1 MLQSMSMLSP
11 WLLLSFVASFTA
23 AAAISRKPVCGP
35 LAIGWYCGFSPVPS
49 NTELYRAVT
58 VEISTIITR
67 YRSVTVD
74 FNCVRHYWAVLAWL
88 QLGYSWLRRG
98 KKKQEKEGKPR
109 TMPPSNGEAMA
120 RLSETSA
127 SKEPRD
133 GATNE
138 NLVKR

>member
-1 MLQSMSMLSP
+1 MLQSMSMLCEGALVATDPTYTSLGQNLELSP

-23 AAAISRKPVCGP
+23 AAAISR
-35 LAIGWYCGFSPVPS
+35 
-49 NTELYRAVT
+49 N
-58 VEISTIITR
+58 
-67 YRSVTVD
+67 
-74 FNCVRHYWAVLAWL
+74 
-88 QLGYSWLRRG
+88 WLRRG